1 MRPFWTHLSRFVF
14 LLTYPFKR
22 DAIWLAEPSLPLPL
36 PLQLQQQSSEAA
48 AHAAA
53 IGVGPPVTY
62 QPGWKP
68 FPFHAWPY
76 TQSSKAK
83 NAQAEAVQIETQD
96 AANLATVQTQMKELG
111 C

>member
-1 MRPFWTHLSRFVF
+1 M
-14 LLTYPFKR
+14 
-22 DAIWLAEPSLPLPL
+22 
-36 PLQLQQQSSEAA
+36 
-48 AHAAA
+48 
-53 IGVGPPVTY
+53 TY